1 MTLAYN
7 LGIRVYFVLVSIAS
21 VFNHK
26 AKLWKNGRKNLL
38 QILATN
44 IESNSEYA
52 WFHASSLGEFEQGR
66 PIVEALKLEYPDIKI
81 ILTFFSPSGYEIRKN
96 YSGADYI
103 CYLPLDTRR
112 NAREFIKTVNP
123 RWVFFIKYE
132 YWYHFLK
139 EVHKNNSKLYLVSGI
154 FRKEQLFFKP
164 YGNWYRKMLGFFD
177 HLFVQNTESAELL
190 ESIGVKNYTIAGDSR
205 FDRVVQIA
213 EQSKEI
219 EIARKFSE
227 GFKVIVGGST
237 WEPDEKMLIDYI
249 KSSDKNIKLI
259 IAPHE
264 IHAEHIKQIT
274 DKIDFPYSLY
284 SIAND
289 NDLAESR
296 ILIIDNIGM
305 LSSIYKYGKVAYI
318 GGGFGVGIH
327 NTLEAAVYGMPVIF
341 GPKYKKFQEAL
352 DLVETKGGFSIN
364 SSEEFAELAN
374 LFFSSDFELKSAG
387 NAAYNYVHKMKGA
400 TNILLNYLKHN

>member
-7 LGIRVYFVLVSIAS
+7 IGIRVYFVLVSIAS
-21 VFNHK
+21 LFNHK

-38 QILATN
+38 QNLKKN
-44 IESNSEYA
+44 IDSNSDYA

-66 PIVEALKLEYPDIKI
+66 PIIEALKQEYPNIKI

-123 RWVFFIKYE
+123 KWVFFIKYE
-132 YWYHFLK
+132 YWYHFLRQ
-139 EVHKNNSKLYLVSGI
+139 VHKNNSKLYLVSGI
-154 FRKEQLFFKP
+154 FRKEQLFFKS

-177 HLFVQNTESAELL
+177 HLFVQNSSSAELL

-227 GFKVIVGGST
+227 GFNVIVGGST
-237 WEPDEKMLIDYI
+237 WEPDEKILIDYI

-264 IHAEHIKQIT
+264 IHAEHIKLIT
-274 DKIDFPYSLY
+274 DKIDIPYSLF
-284 SIAND
+284 SNANET
-289 NDLAESR
+289 DLKESR

-305 LSSIYKYGKVAYI
+305 LSSIYKYGQVAYI

-341 GPKYKKFQEAL
+341 GPKFKKFQEAQ
-352 DLVETKGGFSIN
+352 DLVSTRGGFSIN
-364 SSEEFAELAN
+364 SPEEFSALADR
-374 LFFSSDFELKSAG
+374 FFSNEFELKSAG
-387 NAAYNYVHKMKGA
+387 DAAYNYVQKMKGA
-400 TNILLNYLKHN
+400 TTALLNYLKQN